1 MLMLSAVS
9 PWVQVTCSNVL
20 VGSFLSMLSRFPLL
34 HGQVTPTHV
43 LKQLFLFL
51 SIPCQEVR

>member
-34 HGQVTPTHV
+34 HGQVTLIRV
-43 LKQLFLFL
+43 LKESFMFL
-51 SIPCQEVR
+51 SVRC